1 MWVLVALLLAPVAA
15 AAEGPDAAT
24 ILEGLQDWLDGSR
37 TLSGRFE
44 QSLVSGAFGEGV
56 RESGLIWI
64 DRPGRMRW
72 DYTDP
77 EAKTA
82 ILDGSDTLFYEQ
94 EARQMMTGTLE
105 DGGGMLAALL
115 TGEERLADLFT
126 ARRIQRPDLTEGR
139 GWFLELAPTTAEEAF
154 EQITLFVGR
163 RYQLHA
169 VEVLDA
175 SGNRVLYR
183 FSNLKR
189 NVDIPEAIFRFQPPE
204 GTEILGEAPG
214 E

>member
-1 MWVLVALLLAPVAA
+1 VILLLAPCAAVAD
-15 AAEGPDAAT
+15 GPEAGT
-24 ILEGLQDWLDGSR
+24 ILEGLQRWLDGSR

-56 RESGLIWI
+56 RESGSIWI
-64 DRPGRMRW
+64 HRPGRMRW
-72 DYTDP
+72 DYTEP

-82 ILDGSDTLFYEQ
+82 ILNGSETLFYEQ
-94 EARQMMTGTLE
+94 EARQMMTGTLDE
-105 DGGGMLAALL
+105 GGGLLAALL
-115 TGEERLADLFT
+115 TGSERLTDLFT
-126 ARRIQRPDLTEGR
+126 ARRIERPDLTEGR
-139 GWFLELAPTTAEEAF
+139 GWFLELVPIRAEETF
-154 EQITLFVGR
+154 EEITLFVGR

-183 FSNLKR
+183 FSDLKR
-189 NVDIPEAIFRFQPPE
+189 NADIPEAIFQFQPPA
-204 GTEILGEAPG
+204 GTEILGQGPG